1 MKQQTLS
8 AQQPP
13 ATYAGLQITA
23 QLPVVREST
32 KTMITTPQAIS
43 DACEDMRMLAQDAFV
58 VFTLD
63 SKNMM
68 ISRHLI
74 SLGLLDTSLV
84 HPREVFRPALLDGAR
99 TIIVAHNHPSGDPT
113 PSGEDIKITQQLVEA
128 GKILR
133 VQILDHVIIGRETAG
148 RDSWFSLRESGTVTF
163 E

>member
-1 MKQQTLS
+1 
-8 AQQPP
+8 
-13 ATYAGLQITA
+13 
-23 QLPVVREST
+23 
-32 KTMITTPQAIS
+32 
-43 DACEDMRMLAQDAFV
+43 MLAQEAFV

-84 HPREVFRPALLDGAR
+84 HPREVFRPALLDGAK
-99 TIIVAHNHPSGDPT
+99 TIIVAHNHPSGDPS